1 MNNLKYLICL
11 ALIEQDHVRAMPL
24 GGKSIQIDDLSKNS
38 LKLAKEK
45 LVLELCLRVFKR
57 SENAHLRQAAGD
69 KSLLLVQMELETMH
83 EKLPAL
89 KAEWISNG
97 NSEIFMEKLSCICE
111 KAWSVDFIKHQG
123 VEFRNCFQLP
133 CYDD

>member
-1 MNNLKYLICL
+1 MHNLKYLICL
-11 ALIEQDHVRAMPL
+11 ALIEQELGRAMPL

-57 SENAHLRQAAGD
+57 SEHAHIRQAAGD
-69 KSLLLVQMELETMH
+69 QSLLLVQMELETKQ

-97 NSEIFMEKLSCICE
+97 NSEIFMKKLSYISE
-111 KAWSVDFIKHQG
+111 KIWSIDFIKHQG
-123 VEFRNCFQLP
+123 VVFRNCF
-133 CYDD
+133 